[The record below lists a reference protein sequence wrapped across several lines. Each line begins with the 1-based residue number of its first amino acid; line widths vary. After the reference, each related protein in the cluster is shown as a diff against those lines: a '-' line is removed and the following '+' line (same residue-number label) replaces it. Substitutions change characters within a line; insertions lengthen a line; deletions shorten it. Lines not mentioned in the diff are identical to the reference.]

1 MKQIRN
7 LFLLAVCIVSLQA
20 FCQETFTIGDLKYTI
35 ISRDAKVVN
44 VGAANTNTSISGDII
59 IPATVSFEGI
69 NFKVIGIGEYGF
81 SGCVI
86 ESLSIAVGI
95 NKICRYAFSN
105 CTISSITIPNS
116 VTDIESNAFSYC
128 KVNNTLTIPNSIT
141 EIKEETFQHS
151 TLTSVNLPNSLIR
164 IGKRAFFKSSL
175 SSITIPNGVTEI
187 DDYAFNYCGS
197 LKSII
202 IPYSVKSI
210 GKYAF
215 YHSGLTSVTIPSAN
229 IGDSAFKECFD
240 LADV

>member
-1 MKQIRN
+1 MKQIRT

-95 NKICRYAFSN
+95 NKICRYAFLVALYHQLLFP
-105 CTISSITIPNS
+105 I
-116 VTDIESNAFSYC
+116 V
-128 KVNNTLTIPNSIT
+128 L
-141 EIKEETFQHS
+141 
-151 TLTSVNLPNSLIR
+151 LILNPTR
-164 IGKRAFFKSSL
+164 SHIAK
-175 SSITIPNGVTEI
+175 
-187 DDYAFNYCGS
+187 
-197 LKSII
+197 
-202 IPYSVKSI
+202 
-210 GKYAF
+210 
-215 YHSGLTSVTIPSAN
+215 
-229 IGDSAFKECFD
+229 
-240 LADV
+240 

>member
-1 MKQIRN
+1 
-7 LFLLAVCIVSLQA
+7 
-20 FCQETFTIGDLKYTI
+20 
-35 ISRDAKVVN
+35 
-44 VGAANTNTSISGDII
+44 
-59 IPATVSFEGI
+59 
-69 NFKVIGIGEYGF
+69 
-81 SGCVI
+81 
-86 ESLSIAVGI
+86 
-95 NKICRYAFSN
+95 
-105 CTISSITIPNS
+105 
-116 VTDIESNAFSYC
+116 
-128 KVNNTLTIPNSIT
+128 
-141 EIKEETFQHS
+141 
-151 TLTSVNLPNSLIR
+151 LIR

-187 DDYAFNYCGS
+187 DDYAFYYCGS